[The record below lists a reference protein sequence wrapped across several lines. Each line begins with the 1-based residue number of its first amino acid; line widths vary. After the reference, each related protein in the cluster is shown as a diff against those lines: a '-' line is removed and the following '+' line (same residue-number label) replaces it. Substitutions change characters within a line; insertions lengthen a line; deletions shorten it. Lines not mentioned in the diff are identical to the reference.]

1 MNRTTPAARAAARP
15 RTGFLFLMFPAMLM
29 VGALAVLLSN
39 RDMTQAFL
47 ALEQSAESIVD
58 PVQNPIVVWV
68 QRGVSLLL
76 IAASLERLATHFG
89 QRRLVP
95 SMSLTGGFLLFWLTT
110 VLTPGVL
117 GAHPVLTH
125 EYAYSLLFG
134 LAVTMTI
141 PEDRER
147 ILRASRD
154 GLFVFMLAGLVLV
167 PINPVLV
174 LDSSYSQGLLPGVPR
189 FGGLSSH
196 PITMGILCQTGLLLL
211 WARPYERRW
220 LTVCAWLLGLGVL
233 VFAQSKTAWLAFLI
247 SATCMVLVRKA
258 PGSVERLADPR
269 ANSFGVLML
278 LGLMAAAVALL
289 VGGVVFD
296 VPSMVQD
303 FFGTSEGAQLA
314 SLTGRDRI
322 WVVALE
328 EWHNNPVFGYGP
340 TIWDNEYRQAIGMPN
355 ATHGH
360 NQMIDTLAR
369 CGTVGAV
376 GLVIYAIVLMVLAI
390 RYTRAT
396 RGLSLAMFLTLAL
409 LSVSEVP
416 LLLVGYGMDVF
427 AHMLLLVTL
436 AGAAA
441 EQRRPHMALDPI
453 EPTLRTAS

>member
-1 MNRTTPAARAAARP
+1 MNRSTHKSAPSG
-15 RTGFLFLMFPAMLM
+15 GFLYWMFPAMLA
-29 VGALAVLLSN
+29 VGGLGVLLSN
-39 RDMTQAFL
+39 RDLTQAFQH
-47 ALEQSAESIVD
+47 LEETAQSIAD
-58 PVQNPIVVWV
+58 PVQNPIVMWV
-68 QRGVSLLL
+68 QRAVSLLL
-76 IAASLERLATHFG
+76 VAGALERLASHFG
-89 QRRLVP
+89 QRRPVP
-95 SMSLTGGFLLFWLTT
+95 SIALTGAFLFFWLTT
-110 VLTPGVL
+110 VLTPGLL

-125 EYAYSLLFG
+125 EYVYSLLFG

-154 GLFVFMLAGLVLV
+154 GLFVFMLAGLVLI
-167 PINPVLV
+167 PWNPVLV

-189 FGGLSSH
+189 FGGLSAH
-196 PITMGILCQTGLLLL
+196 PVMMGILCQTALLLL

-220 LTVCAWLLGLGVL
+220 LTVCAWVLGLGVL
-233 VFAQSKTAWLAFLI
+233 FFAQSKTAWLAFLI
-247 SATCMVLVRKA
+247 SASCMVLVRKA

-269 ANSFGVLML
+269 ANSFGVLLL
-278 LGLMAAAVALL
+278 LGVMAAAIVVL
-289 VGGVVFD
+289 VGVVVFD

-322 WVVALE
+322 WVVALD

-376 GLVIYAIVLMVLAI
+376 GLVVYAIVLMVMAI
-390 RYTRAT
+390 RYARAT
-396 RGLSLAMFLTLAL
+396 QGLSLAMFLTLAL

-441 EQRRPHMALDPI
+441 EQRRPHVALDPI

>member
-1 MNRTTPAARAAARP
+1 MNRPTRQPAVSS
-15 RTGFLFLMFPAMLM
+15 GFLYWMFPAMLV
-29 VGALAVLLSN
+29 VGGLGVLLSN
-39 RDMTQAFL
+39 RDLTQAFQH
-47 ALEQSAESIVD
+47 LEESAQSIVD

-68 QRGVSLLL
+68 QRAVSLLL
-76 IAASLERLATHFG
+76 VAGALERLASHFG
-89 QRRLVP
+89 QRRPLP
-95 SMSLTGGFLLFWLTT
+95 SIALTGGYLVFWFTT
-110 VLTPGVL
+110 VLTPGLL

-125 EYAYSLLFG
+125 EYVYSLLFG
-134 LAVTMTI
+134 LAITMTI

-147 ILRASRD
+147 ILRVARD
-154 GLFVFMLAGLVLV
+154 GLFVFMLAGLVLL
-167 PINPVLV
+167 PFNPTLV
-174 LDSSYSQGLLPGVPR
+174 LDSSYAQGLLPGVPR
-189 FGGLSSH
+189 FGGLAAH
-196 PITMGILCQTGLLLL
+196 PVMMGMLCQSALLLL

-233 VFAQSKTAWLAFLI
+233 FFAQSKTAWLAFII
-247 SATCMVLVRKA
+247 SAICMVLVRKA
-258 PGSVERLADPR
+258 PDSVERLGDPR
-269 ANSFGVLML
+269 ANSFGILLL
-278 LGLMAAAVALL
+278 LGVIVAAVALL
-289 VGGVVFD
+289 VGVVVFD
-296 VPSMVQD
+296 LPGMISD

-340 TIWDNEYRQAIGMPN
+340 TIWDNEYRQAIGIPN

-369 CGTVGAV
+369 CGTVGAI
-376 GLVIYAIVLMVLAI
+376 GLVIYAIVLLIMSV
-390 RYTRAT
+390 RYARAT

-441 EQRRPHMALDPI
+441 EQRQPHMALEPI